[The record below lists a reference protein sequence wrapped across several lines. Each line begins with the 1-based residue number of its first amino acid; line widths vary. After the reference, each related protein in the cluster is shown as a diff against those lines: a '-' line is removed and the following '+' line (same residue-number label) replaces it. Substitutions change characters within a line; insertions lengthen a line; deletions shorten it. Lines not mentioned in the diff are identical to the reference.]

1 MKTESTQPMRIEFK
15 FRPIRPVL
23 TGLGALAGLAT
34 MVLFGC
40 GESGETSQSDDAAA
54 ATTTQQEQPAGE
66 GATSDE
72 GMAVSNRTTTLKKI
86 FHAAPSPMETAS
98 LIQRSGAKF
107 HGEDLNATDKL
118 KDYTTSDRQAIS
130 LGVYGADLSY
140 ATIFEENSAA
150 LEYLRTVKALAE
162 SLGLSNVISDDVMKR
177 ASDNRNDRA
186 ALINIVSDTFYD
198 LNEQLKSNG
207 MEDLAGLVVASGW
220 VEGIY
225 LATRHM
231 SEAPEEL
238 KARIAEQKLTLDDV
252 LRLCRSYE
260 QTSALTNM
268 LEALAPIEAAY
279 DGVTMTQGAAAANQD
294 AAVIVIGG
302 GPTFAADDAA
312 LNAIAA
318 AVEKVRNG
326 LVQVQ

>member
-1 MKTESTQPMRIEFK
+1 MKTESTQPMRIQFK
-15 FRPIRPVL
+15 TWTFRPVF
-23 TGLGALAGLAT
+23 AGIAAVAGV
-34 MVLFGC
+34 VLFSIVGC
-40 GESGETSQSDDAAA
+40 GDDSSSGDSAQTTTTEQPAA
-54 ATTTQQEQPAGE
+54 ATEGDAQQ
-66 GATSDE
+66 DD
-72 GMAVSNRTTTLKKI
+72 GMAVSNRTSTLKKI

-98 LIQRSGAKF
+98 LIQRSGAEF
-107 HGEDLNATDKL
+107 HREATNPTEKL
-118 KDYTTSDRQAIS
+118 KEYSTSDRQAIA

-150 LEYLRTVKALAE
+150 LDYLRTVKALAG

-220 VEGIY
+220 VEGVY
-225 LATRHM
+225 LATRHLD
-231 SEAPEEL
+231 EAPAEL
-238 KARIAEQKLTLDDV
+238 KGRIAEQKLTLDDV
-252 LRLCRSYE
+252 MRLCRSYE
-260 QTSALTNM
+260 ATPALTNM
-268 LEALAPIEAAY
+268 LEAMAPIEASY
-279 DGVTMTQGAAAANQD
+279 DAVTVTSGAASANQNETL
-294 AAVIVIGG
+294 IVIGG
-302 GPTFAADDAA
+302 GPTFEADDAA
-312 LNAIAA
+312 LGAIAA